1 MLTGKQRSYL
11 KGLANKLDP
20 LFQIGKGGINE
31 NFVEQIDGALETK
44 ELIKINILQN
54 SLVEPEEAIQE
65 LIEKTGAEY
74 VQCIGSRLVIYR
86 ESKDNKK
93 INLPK

>member
-65 LIEKTGAEY
+65 LIAKTGAEY

-86 ESKDNKK
+86 
-93 INLPK
+93 